1 MVKFVENT
9 TQEVM
14 RYATVKAN
22 DVANGPGV
30 RVTLFVQGCP
40 HHCPGC
46 FNSETWEFDGGEEFT
61 AYTMDEI
68 IEIGKRPHING
79 LSILGGEPFAQNLE
93 IIQTIIEMFKE
104 ATGKSVWMWSG
115 YLYEELMEN
124 ENARK
129 ILSMIDV
136 LVDGP
141 FIESK
146 KDLTLKHR
154 GSSNQRVFDLKNMN
168 C

>member
-14 RYATVKAN
+14 RYAAVKAN

-146 KDLTLKHR
+146 KDLTLKLLLLLYKIYYNFS
-154 GSSNQRVFDLKNMN
+154 G
-168 C
+168 